1 MKTPDIGQCVFEAF
15 QRDPPTD
22 RDDRELARQ
31 QDMRFFAR
39 ASYLNH
45 GGAQVSNCHRTRW
58 RVIDDYCLLH
68 TADSPPRLFAD
79 QALQPRNWGQ

>member
-45 GGAQVSNCHRTRW
+45 GGAQVSNCQLGS
-58 RVIDDYCLLH
+58 VIDEMLLINDH
-68 TADSPPRLFAD
+68 LDFSPTTLVASV
-79 QALQPRNWGQ
+79 